1 MLWPGTIIPRT
12 ICRPFVRPAT
22 KPKPRWRVWPNVN
35 VYAPSVSDRKVGIL
49 GLAKEFIMGV
59 TGPVPKRS
67 EERIRRNKLD
77 YEITKVEAAGA
88 VEPPD
93 LGIEDPHPIVQ
104 DLWKSMGESA
114 QVKYFE
120 PTDWAYARFV
130 LHFANQQLKVSRPSG
145 QMFQGINSALG
156 ELLVSEGA
164 RRRVRMEIERNQK
177 DAAIVDISEMFRERL
192 GA

>member
-1 MLWPGTIIPRT
+1 
-12 ICRPFVRPAT
+12 
-22 KPKPRWRVWPNVN
+22 
-35 VYAPSVSDRKVGIL
+35 
-49 GLAKEFIMGV
+49 MGV

>member
-1 MLWPGTIIPRT
+1 
-12 ICRPFVRPAT
+12 
-22 KPKPRWRVWPNVN
+22 
-35 VYAPSVSDRKVGIL
+35 
-49 GLAKEFIMGV
+49 MGV

-145 QMFQGINSALG
+145 QILLWASCWFLRALG
-156 ELLVSEGA
+156 AVSAWRLKETRRMRPSWIFPKCSGNGWALSFCFHGQTEG
-164 RRRVRMEIERNQK
+164 
-177 DAAIVDISEMFRERL
+177 
-192 GA
+192 